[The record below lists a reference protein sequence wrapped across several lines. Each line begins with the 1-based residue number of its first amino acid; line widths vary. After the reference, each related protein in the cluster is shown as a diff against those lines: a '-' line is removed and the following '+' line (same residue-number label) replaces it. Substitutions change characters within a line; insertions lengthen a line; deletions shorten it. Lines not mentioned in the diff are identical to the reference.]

1 MCTWAKETYY
11 YLPREERSG
20 EMLFAALPEIEI
32 AEADWLAGGMSAD
45 STSQKSVLEHTHTHT
60 LYIYICMYVYIYI
73 YIHNEK
79 SVGL

>member
-1 MCTWAKETYY
+1 
-11 YLPREERSG
+11 
-20 EMLFAALPEIEI
+20 MLFAALPEIEI

-73 YIHNEK
+73 HT
-79 SVGL
+79 